1 MSASSRYTT
10 SKANKSG
17 GQWEVLE
24 WQMGEGPW
32 DEAVQEFC
40 GAWVQVG
47 PYWDT
52 EAEAEAAIAALDKV
66 RVTPSNRPEFDL
78 SLDERP
84 ITMRTEWGNM
94 EVVE

>member
-1 MSASSRYTT
+1 MS
-10 SKANKSG
+10 KQG
-17 GQWEVLE
+17 GHWQVLE
-24 WQMGEGPW
+24 WQVGEGPW

-78 SLDERP
+78 SLEEPEP
-84 ITMRTEWGNM
+84 ITMRTHLGNM
-94 EVVE
+94 EVVK